1 MTSRFDDRFHGHA
14 LPVLNREHSVQVAL
28 SNGIISTAEFTA
40 RRSDRTHRA
49 LGQEYGLEVKVSIR
63 DYTLLAASV
72 VVDGTTIEPRT
83 GYRITEGDETFEI
96 QPPDDDTPSVE
107 KMTGGYEWLVHT
119 KRIE

>member
-14 LPVLNREHSVQVAL
+14 LPVLNREHSVQVTL
-28 SNGIISTAEFTA
+28 SNGVISTAEFTA
-40 RRSDRTHRA
+40 RRSDRIHRA

-63 DYTLLAASV
+63 
-72 VVDGTTIEPRT
+72 
-83 GYRITEGDETFEI
+83 DETFEI